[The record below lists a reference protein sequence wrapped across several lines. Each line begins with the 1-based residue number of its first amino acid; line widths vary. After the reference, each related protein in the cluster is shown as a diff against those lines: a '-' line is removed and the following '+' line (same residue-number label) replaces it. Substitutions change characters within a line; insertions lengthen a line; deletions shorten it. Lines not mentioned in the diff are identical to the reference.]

1 MRCSA
6 RFLCCAESPIETGE
20 TISLVILS
28 SGSTGLNGGRQPAS
42 MRRCSVTVSA
52 AGRREDVDLDRPG
65 GRAAC
70 DAAVAAAD
78 SSAVAA
84 DTSAAV
90 AVADTSAA
98 GAGADTSAA
107 VAAVAADMASESRR
121 SRSRS
126 SA

>member
-1 MRCSA
+1 
-6 RFLCCAESPIETGE
+6 
-20 TISLVILS
+20 
-28 SGSTGLNGGRQPAS
+28 

-65 GRAAC
+65 DRAAC

-78 SSAVAA
+78 SSAVA
-84 DTSAAV
+84 
-90 AVADTSAA
+90 ADTSAA